1 MAGRAVRNLSGRLRA
16 PLFIMDQI
24 TPEILLQGYTMG
36 VFPMAE
42 SRDDATIHWVDPRR
56 RGIFPL
62 ERFHISRSLARHIR
76 EMDFSIRTD
85 TDFAGVLAGCA
96 DRPETWIN
104 AEITALYLA
113 LHAAGQAHS
122 LEVWAG
128 DDLIGGVYGVTLGA
142 AFFGESMFSRRSNAS
157 KTALAFLMHRLRA
170 GGFTLF
176 DTQFLTPHLASL
188 GAIEITRGEY
198 RHRLADALSRTA
210 TFDPP
215 GYQPSV
221 GGVTSS
227 AGAGS
232 SAGASGSARSPTS
245 QRSTQT
251 S

>member
-1 MAGRAVRNLSGRLRA
+1 MA
-16 PLFIMDQI
+16 QI
-24 TPEILLQGYTMG
+24 TPDLLLHGYAMG

-42 SRDDATIHWVDPRR
+42 ARDDATIHWVDPRH

-62 ERFHISRSLARHIR
+62 DNFHISRSLARRIR
-76 EMDFSIRTD
+76 LSDYTIRTN
-85 TDFAGVLAGCA
+85 TDFAGVLDACA

-113 LHAAGQAHS
+113 LHARGQAHS

-142 AFFGESMFSRRSNAS
+142 AFFGESMFSRRSDAS
-157 KTALAFLMHRLRA
+157 KLALAFLVHRLRA
-170 GGFTLF
+170 GGFQLF

-188 GAIEITRGEY
+188 GAVEITRADY
-198 RHRLADALSRTA
+198 QRRLAAAIAQPAS
-210 TFDPP
+210 FDPP

-221 GGVTSS
+221 GVVS
-227 AGAGS
+227 ASASGSGS
-232 SAGASGSARSPTS
+232 SGGASGSARSPTS